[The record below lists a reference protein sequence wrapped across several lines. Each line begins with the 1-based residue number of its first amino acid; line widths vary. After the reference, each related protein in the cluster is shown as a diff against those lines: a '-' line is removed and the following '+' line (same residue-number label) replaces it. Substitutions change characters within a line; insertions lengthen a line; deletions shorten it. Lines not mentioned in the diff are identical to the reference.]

1 MFANYALV
9 LLNSFVDMLLMIS
22 PIIVNILMILTSKIS
37 NVKSSHETNI
47 QSEKQFVEHQEEYF
61 YDHRH
66 MGYDTLIQIP
76 PFCKTQKILPITN
89 EYIDDFFI
97 FNEQIS
103 DKMFKFTI
111 SMFVIILLIV

>member
-9 LLNSFVDMLLMIS
+9 LLNSFVDMLLMMS

-47 QSEKQFVEHQEEYF
+47 QPEKQFVEHQEEYF

-66 MGYDTLIQIP
+66 MVYDTLIQIP
-76 PFCKTQKILPITN
+76 PFCKTQKNLPITN
-89 EYIDDFFI
+89 EYIDNFV
-97 FNEQIS
+97 IS
-103 DKMFKFTI
+103 DKTFKFTI